1 VLWDH
6 LDVGTVSP
14 DATTRA
20 RPSTEHTLTD
30 DGRLER
36 STAAVAVLGAVMV
49 VWVLTFS
56 VLVWLKH
63 DRFASVDFDMGIHDQ
78 SIWLLAHFRGFMT
91 VRGLQVFGHHATPGY
106 FLFVPFYW
114 LGAGP
119 HLLNIA
125 QVCVAAAG
133 AVPVFLL
140 ARYRAGSAWAAA
152 SLGVAYLLQP
162 ALQFFMAELFHPE
175 VIAITPLLCA
185 YYCSV
190 RKRWGGFALWAMLAL
205 CWKED
210 VALALVVLGLIIA
223 ARGDRKI
230 GFVTAGAAALWF
242 SLWIFALFP
251 IINDGKIQN
260 EGLYA
265 DVGGSPGGVV
275 RSVFTHPGRIADKV
289 VSSDTG
295 RYAWKLLAP
304 YGLVALAAPVV
315 LLMGLPQAFLN
326 LVTNV
331 PWTKTITF
339 HYAAVPF
346 AAVTLAAVEG
356 FAYLARRVRRRNRVE
371 LLASAVLLCAFAATA
386 VWGPSPVGNAY
397 RDGEW
402 ALVARPEFAQA
413 RAAIDLIPDGSPLS
427 ASYDLLP
434 QVAHRAEIYSF
445 PNPWQSQNFGIDG
458 EPRRSGARVQWI
470 VLDRRTL
477 GKDAKQV
484 FARLVQQNRF
494 RIVFDRDDFVVAR
507 RVRE

>member
-1 VLWDH
+1 
-6 LDVGTVSP
+6 VGTVSP

-20 RPSTEHTLTD
+20 RPS
-30 DGRLER
+30 GER
-36 STAAVAVLGAVMV
+36 ALSAEARPERPTAAVAVLGAAMV

-78 SIWLLAHFRGFMT
+78 SIWLLAQLRGFMT

-106 FLFVPFYW
+106 FLFAPLYW
-114 LGAGP
+114 LGGGP

-140 ARYRAGSAWAAA
+140 ARYRTASAWAAA
-152 SLGVAYLLQP
+152 TLGIAYLLQP

-190 RKRWGGFALWAMLAL
+190 RKRWGWFALWAVLAL

-230 GFVTAGAAALWF
+230 GLLTAGAAALWF

-251 IINDGKIQN
+251 IINDGKLQN

-265 DVGGSPGGVV
+265 DVGGSPGGVA
-275 RSVFTHPGRIADKV
+275 RAVFTHPGRIADKV
-289 VSSDTG
+289 VSADAG

-304 YGLVALAAPVV
+304 YGLVALAAPLV

-356 FAYLARRVRRRNRVE
+356 FAYLARKVQRRDRVE
-371 LLASAVLLCAFAATA
+371 LLAVAVLLCAFAATV
-386 VWGPSPVGNAY
+386 VWGPSPIGNAY

-402 ALVARPEFAQA
+402 ALTAPPGLAHA
-413 RAAIDLIPDGSPLS
+413 RAAVDLIPDGAPVS
-427 ASYDLLP
+427 ASYNMLP
-434 QVAHRAEIYSF
+434 HLAHRPEIYSF
-445 PNPWQSQNFGIDG
+445 PNPWESRNFGIDG
-458 EPRRSGARVQWI
+458 EPRRSGTRVRWI

-477 GKDAKQV
+477 GADSKKL
-484 FARLVQQNRF
+484 FERLVDSGRF
-494 RIVFDRDDFVVAR
+494 RIVFDRADYVVAR
-507 RVRE
+507 RVAA

>member
-1 VLWDH
+1 
-6 LDVGTVSP
+6 VGTVSP

-20 RPSTEHTLTD
+20 RPSTERSLPEEARPE
-30 DGRLER
+30 RL
-36 STAAVAVLGAVMV
+36 TAAVAALGAAMA
-49 VWVLTFS
+49 VWVVTFS

-78 SIWLLAHFRGFMT
+78 SIWLLAHLRGFMT

-114 LGAGP
+114 SGAGP
-119 HLLNIA
+119 QFLNIA
-125 QVCVAAAG
+125 QVCIAAGG

-140 ARYRAGSAWAAA
+140 TRYRTASAWAAA
-152 SLGVAYLLQP
+152 ALGAAFLLQP

-190 RKRWGGFALWAMLAL
+190 RKRWGWFALWALVAL

-230 GFVTAGAAALWF
+230 GFLTAGAAALWF
-242 SLWIFALFP
+242 SVWIFAFFP
-251 IINDGKIQN
+251 LINDGKIQN

-265 DVGGSPGGVV
+265 DVGGSPGGVA

-289 VSSDTG
+289 VSADAG

-346 AAVTLAAVEG
+346 TAVTLAAVEG
-356 FAYLARRVRRRNRVE
+356 FAYLARKLQRRERAE
-371 LLASAVLLCAFAATA
+371 LLAVAVLACALTATV
-386 VWGPSPVGNAY
+386 VWGPSPIGNDY

-402 ALVARPEFAQA
+402 ALDARPEFEQA
-413 RAAIDLIPDGSPLS
+413 RAAVDLIPDDAPVS
-427 ASYDLLP
+427 ASYDMLP
-434 QVAHRAEIYSF
+434 HVAHRPEIYSF
-445 PNPWQSQNFGIDG
+445 PNPWESRNFGIDG
-458 EPRRSGARVQWI
+458 EPRRSGKRVRWI
-470 VLDRRTL
+470 LLDQRTL
-477 GKDAKQV
+477 GSDSKKL
-484 FARLVQQNRF
+484 FERLVDSGRF
-494 RIVFDRDDFVVAR
+494 RIVFDRDNYVVAR
-507 RVRE
+507 RVAE

>member
-1 VLWDH
+1 
-6 LDVGTVSP
+6 
-14 DATTRA
+14 
-20 RPSTEHTLTD
+20 
-30 DGRLER
+30 
-36 STAAVAVLGAVMV
+36 MV
-49 VWVLTFS
+49 VWVVTFS

-91 VRGLQVFGHHATPGY
+91 VRGLPVFGHHATPGY

-119 HLLNIA
+119 HFLNIT

-140 ARYRAGSAWAAA
+140 TRYRTASAWAAA
-152 SLGVAYLLQP
+152 VLGIAYLLQP

-175 VIAITPLLCA
+175 VVAITPLLCA

-190 RKRWGGFALWAMLAL
+190 RKQWAWFALWAALAL

-223 ARGDRKI
+223 VRGDRKL
-230 GFVTAGAAALWF
+230 GLLTAGAAALWF
-242 SLWIFALFP
+242 ALWIFALFP
-251 IINDGKIQN
+251 IINDGKLQN

-265 DVGGSPGGVV
+265 DVGGSPGGVA
-275 RSVFTHPGRIADKV
+275 RSVFTHPGRVADKV
-289 VSSDTG
+289 VSTESG

-304 YGLVALAAPVV
+304 YGLLALLAPAV

-339 HYAAVPF
+339 HYAAVPYT
-346 AAVTLAAVEG
+346 AVTLAAVEG
-356 FAYLARRVRRRNRVE
+356 FAYLARRVRRRDRIE
-371 LLASAVLLCAFAATA
+371 LLSVAVLLCAFTATV
-386 VWGPSPVGNAY
+386 VWGPSPIGDAY

-402 ALVARPEFAQA
+402 ALEAKPELAQA
-413 RAAIDLIPDGSPLS
+413 QKAVDLVPGSAPVS
-427 ASYDLLP
+427 ASYNMLP
-434 QVAHRAEIYSF
+434 HLAHRAEIYSF

-458 EPRRSGARVQWI
+458 EPRRSGTRVQWLVI
-470 VLDRRTL
+470 DRRTL
-477 GKDAKQV
+477 GKDAKQL
-484 FARLVQQNRF
+484 FLRLTDSGRF
-494 RIVFDRDDFVVAR
+494 RIVFDHDDYVVAR

>member
-1 VLWDH
+1 M
-6 LDVGTVSP
+6 GTVSS

-20 RPSTEHTLTD
+20 RPSSERALSEEE
-30 DGRLER
+30 RPER

-78 SIWLLAHFRGFMT
+78 SIWLLSHFRGFMT

-106 FLFVPFYW
+106 VLFVPFYW
-114 LGAGP
+114 LGGGP
-119 HLLNIA
+119 HFLNIT

-140 ARYRAGSAWAAA
+140 TRYRTASAWAGAL
-152 SLGVAYLLQP
+152 LGIAYLLQP
-162 ALQFFMAELFHPE
+162 ALQYFMAELFHPE

-190 RKRWGGFALWAMLAL
+190 RKQWGWFALWAVLAV

-230 GFVTAGAAALWF
+230 GFITAGAAALWF

-265 DVGGSPGGVV
+265 DVGGSPGGVA
-275 RSVFTHPGRIADKV
+275 RTVFTHPSRIADKV
-289 VSSDTG
+289 VSSDAG

-304 YGLVALAAPVV
+304 YGLVALLAPAV

-339 HYAAVPF
+339 HYAAMPF
-346 AAVTLAAVEG
+346 TAATLAAVEG
-356 FAYLARRVRRRNRVE
+356 FAYLARRVRRRDRIE
-371 LLASAVLLCAFAATA
+371 LLAVAVLLCAFAATV
-386 VWGPSPVGNAY
+386 VWGPSPIGDAY

-402 ALVARPEFAQA
+402 ALEARPEFEQA
-413 RAAIDLIPDGSPLS
+413 RKAVDLVPGSAPVS
-427 ASYDLLP
+427 ASYDMLP
-434 QVAHRAEIYSF
+434 HLAHRAEIYSF

-458 EPRRSGARVQWI
+458 EPHRSGTRVHWLVI
-470 VLDRRTL
+470 DRRTL
-477 GKDAKQV
+477 GKDAKQL
-484 FARLVQQNRF
+484 FLRLVDQGRF
-494 RIVFDRDDFVVAR
+494 RIVFDRDDYVVAQ